1 MQIKI
6 FPVQNYRVPYL
17 YNKVIDVVRREKLQ
31 AQITPKKI
39 TLPSVTQ
46 EIIDE
51 FKNLGINIRRV
62 ITKHKIGED
71 KWIEKK

>member
-17 YNKVIDVVRREKLQ
+17 YNKVINVVRREKLQ

-39 TLPSVTQ
+39 TLPNVTQ
-46 EIIDE
+46 EIVDE
-51 FKNLGINIRRV
+51 FKNLGINIRKV
-62 ITKHKIGED
+62 ITKR
-71 KWIEKK
+71 